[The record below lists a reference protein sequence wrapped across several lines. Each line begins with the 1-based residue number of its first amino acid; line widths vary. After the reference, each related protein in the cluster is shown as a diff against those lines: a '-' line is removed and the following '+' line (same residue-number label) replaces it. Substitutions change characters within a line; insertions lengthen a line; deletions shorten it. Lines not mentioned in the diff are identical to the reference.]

1 MTTFYEAVKI
11 LFVCFAYFAV
21 KNEDIFMRI
30 LIADDDF
37 TSRVMLAALLK
48 KSGHEV
54 VETANG
60 SESWEELRKPD
71 APRLAILD
79 WMMPEMDGPEVVRR
93 VRALETDQP
102 PYVIMLTARGEKADI
117 IAGLDAGA
125 DDYLAKPFHPGELR
139 ARVEVGRRL
148 IEMQEQLAT
157 QVRELRQALEHIKT
171 LQGILPICMHCKKIR
186 NDTGYWEQVEAYVGR
201 HSEAL
206 FSHGI
211 CPECM
216 EQHYPE
222 FCNDGDDEAGKRTA

>member
-1 MTTFYEAVKI
+1 
-11 LFVCFAYFAV
+11 
-21 KNEDIFMRI
+21 MRI

-54 VETANG
+54 VETTNG

-102 PYVIMLTARGEKADI
+102 PYIIMLTTRGEKADI

-211 CPECM
+211 YPECM
-216 EQHYPE
+216 KQHYPE
-222 FCNDGDDEAGKRTA
+222 FCKDGDDDTGKRTT